1 MTFPQVQRASLGVQ
15 IAEDG
20 VMAQIAQRVAARGG
34 KLPQGVLVMGV
45 NPGSPAEGAGIRP
58 TTRVRSLA
66 LLLFLPLHFASRYN
80 IFGATC
86 ARARVLMCLC
96 GRVCQNARGGVVIGD
111 IITSIAGVPTP
122 QVEDLM

>member
-1 MTFPQVQRASLGVQ
+1 MFSSQVQRASLGVQ

-34 KLPQGVLVMGV
+34 NIPQGVLVMGV

-66 LLLFLPLHFASRYN
+66 LLLFLPLHFASRHRRCN
-80 IFGATC
+80 LHMS
-86 ARARVLMCLC
+86 ARVLMRKCA
-96 GRVCQNARGGVVIGD
+96 RACQNARGGVVMGD